1 MPDQPA
7 DPLHYE
13 MKIPPEA
20 KDRESVEHETQEP
33 HRGSDQVTAE
43 SNELERTATSP
54 EDARRKVPGGP
65 ARQP

>member
-13 MKIPPEA
+13 MKIPPEPR
-20 KDRESVEHETQEP
+20 KESAHRETQEQ
-33 HRGSDQVTAE
+33 HRGSDEVTAE
-43 SNELERTATSP
+43 SNDIQHTGTSP
-54 EDARRKVPGGP
+54 EDARRNVPGGP

>member
-13 MKIPPEA
+13 MKIPPEP
-20 KDRESVEHETQEP
+20 KDNESLDRETQEQ

-43 SNELERTATSP
+43 SNDLQRTGTSP